1 MTKFTA
7 LVLPVLVAA
16 CAASLP
22 GCNRYQVTLNDRVV
36 SEPPGLLMDY
46 TVADEKLRLCLEQTI
61 VDSQVHTTD
70 GIETLVC
77 TNGGITSLEGIE
89 VFTRIH
95 TLNLANNA
103 LTSVSPLLF
112 LGDLHSVNLA
122 DNPELNCGDVE
133 KLRAHLPKDGT
144 LIAPEHCQK

>member
-1 MTKFTA
+1 MNRFTA
-7 LVLPVLVAA
+7 LALPVVLAV
-16 CAASLP
+16 CAVSLS
-22 GCNRYQVTLNDRVV
+22 GCNRYQVTLNERVV
-36 SEPPGLLMDY
+36 SEPPRLLTDY
-46 TVADEKLRLCLEQTI
+46 TLADEKLQLCLEQTI
-61 VDSQVHTTD
+61 VDNQVHTTD

-103 LTSVSPLLF
+103 LTSVAPLLF
-112 LGDLHSVNLA
+112 LGELNSVNLA
-122 DNPELNCGDVE
+122 DNPALDCGGVE

-144 LIAPEHCQK
+144 LVAPEHCQK